1 MKASFLAT
9 ATYAGPTP
17 SGRLWPTPPAL
28 CDRETAS
35 RTMRETLDSCRR
47 AEDLGFDWISLS
59 EHHYAPMMLTPNPVV
74 MAGAVSQVTRDCR
87 IALLGPLLPLANPVR
102 TAEEIAMV
110 DALSDGRVIVLFLRG
125 TPNEHRTY
133 GDVAEQSR
141 AMTQE
146 GVDLILKAWTSEE
159 PFAWKGEHFDFPVVS
174 VWPRT
179 RQAPHPPVFGSGNSE
194 ESVVFAA
201 RRRLGMGMSFASP
214 DVVGRW
220 IELYRSEARKAG
232 WTPGPEHILY
242 RGTAIVGE
250 TDEECRQVLLAATGR
265 DSAAMPEPQGP
276 LAYIAR
282 PYFFGGPDTV
292 LRQIE
297 VLRELGVGTVDLGFQ
312 AGVGLVDYE
321 GQGRQMR
328 IFAEQV
334 IPEIRSW

>member
-9 ATYAGPTP
+9 ATYAGHTP
-17 SGRLWPTPPAL
+17 AGTQWPTPPAL
-28 CDRETAS
+28 CDRETAAF
-35 RTMRETLDSCRR
+35 TMKATLESCRR
-47 AEDLGFDWISLS
+47 AEELGFDWISLS

-74 MAGAVSQVTRDCR
+74 MAAAVSQAVRTCR

-110 DALSDGRVIVLFLRG
+110 DALSDGRVTVLFLRG
-125 TPNEHRTY
+125 TPYEHRTY
-133 GDVAEQSR
+133 GDVAAASR

-146 GVDLILKAWTSEE
+146 GIELILKAWTSEE

-179 RQAPHPPVFGSGNSE
+179 RQAPHPPVFGSGNSD

-201 RRRLGMGMSFASP
+201 RRKLGVGMSFASL
-214 DVVGRW
+214 DVLRRW
-220 IELYRSEARKAG
+220 IGLYREEAKKAG

-242 RGTAIVGE
+242 RGTAIVGDS
-250 TDEECRQVLLAATGR
+250 DEECRQALLAATGR
-265 DSAAMPEPQGP
+265 DAAAMPAPEGP
-276 LAYIAR
+276 LAYISR
-282 PYFFGGPDTV
+282 PYFFGGPDAV
-292 LRQIE
+292 LRQAE
-297 VLRELGVGTVDLGFQ
+297 ALCELGVGIIDMGFQ

-328 IFAEQV
+328 IFADRV
-334 IPEIRSW
+334 LPEIRSW